1 VSLFLPPLRPKLE
14 AAIRDVASKDPR
26 SRGAA
31 AEALGD
37 AKDDDRSRARD
48 ALMTLASDTEAD
60 VRFAALAGLGRIGDG
75 AALEAVL
82 SRFDDE
88 HPMVREV
95 AVIAAAQ
102 LRDARAL
109 PRIRRA
115 LHDAHAQVRF
125 QAVISLV
132 ELEGE
137 DARVA
142 LFPALADDDAH
153 VRANA
158 AAALATLDADGPTAD
173 RLAKLLRDPEANV
186 RLEAALALAKYR
198 DARAAKELARHLDH
212 DRAFEAIEAIAAL
225 GARDRADDLA
235 KVARAFL
242 KPLELKAAAAAA
254 LARLGDP
261 RGAAVLRDIVRAF
274 RSDGRTYV
282 AEAIGMLGLV
292 ELSDELVLLAE
303 RPRGADLGVVL
314 DSLAKLL
321 PRDPGLRDAIARLGQ
336 RQDAIGE
343 RARAILA
350 G

>member
-1 VSLFLPPLRPKLE
+1 MSLFLPPLRPNLE
-14 AAIRDVASKDPR
+14 AALRDVTSTNVRAR
-26 SRGAA
+26 SAA

-37 AKDDDRSRARD
+37 AREGERDRARA
-48 ALMTLASDTEAD
+48 ALEKLASDAEPEIR
-60 VRFAALAGLGRIGDG
+60 VMALAGLGRIGDP
-75 AALEAVL
+75 AALDAVL
-82 SRFDDE
+82 PRFDDE
-88 HPMVREV
+88 IGTVREV

-102 LRDARAL
+102 LRDPRAL

-115 LHDAHAQVRF
+115 MADERPEVRF
-125 QAVISLV
+125 QAVISLA

-142 LFPALADDDAH
+142 LFAALVDDDAH

-158 AAALATLDADGPTAD
+158 AIALATLEADEPTAD
-173 RLAKLLRDPEANV
+173 RLAKLLKDPDATV
-186 RLEAALALAKYR
+186 RLEVALALAKHG
-198 DARAAKELARHLDH
+198 DARAAKELGRHLDD

-242 KPLELKAAAAAA
+242 KPLEVKAAAAAA

-261 RGAAVLRDIVRAF
+261 RGVAVLRDIARAF

-292 ELSDELVLLAE
+292 ELTDELVALAE
-303 RPRGADLGVVL
+303 RPRGADLGIVVV
-314 DSLAKLL
+314 SLGKLL
-321 PRDPGLRDAIARLGQ
+321 PQRPELRATIERLAQRDDDVGAK
-336 RQDAIGE
+336 
-343 RARAILA
+343 ARALLS
-350 G
+350 

>member
-1 VSLFLPPLRPKLE
+1 MSLFLPPLRPSLE
-14 AAIRDVASKDPR
+14 AALRDASSGSAR
-26 SRGAA
+26 ARGAA

-37 AKDDDRSRARD
+37 AKDADRDRARD
-48 ALMTLASDTEAD
+48 ALAKLAGDAD
-60 VRFAALAGLGRIGDG
+60 AQVRFAAIAGIGRIGDA
-75 AALEAVL
+75 AALDAVL
-82 SRFDDE
+82 PRFDDE
-88 HPMVREV
+88 VPMVREV

-109 PRIRRA
+109 PRIRKA
-115 LHDAHAQVRF
+115 LGDARPEVRF
-125 QAVISLV
+125 QAVVSLV

-137 DARVA
+137 DARA
-142 LFPALADDDAH
+142 ATFPALADDDAL

-158 AAALATLDADGPTAD
+158 AAALATLSPDEQTAD
-173 RLAKLLRDPEANV
+173 RLAKLLRDADPAV
-186 RLEAALALAKYR
+186 RLEAALALAKYG
-198 DARAAKELARHLDH
+198 DARAARELGRHLEH

-225 GARDRADDLA
+225 GARERADDLA

-261 RGAAVLRDIVRAF
+261 RGVEVLRDIARAF

-282 AEAIGMLGLV
+282 AEAIGMLGLDALAQ
-292 ELSDELVLLAE
+292 ELALMAD
-303 RPRGADLGVVL
+303 RPRGADLAVVVE
-314 DSLAKLL
+314 SMGKLL
-321 PRDPGLRDAIARLGQ
+321 PRNPALRAPLEKLAQ
-336 RQDAIGE
+336 RDDAIGG